1 MFLSGLWRITL
12 GDNGFFLGPVFF
24 SELLIS
30 TYSVNNFIP
39 QSVPSESHDV
49 LLLSYIYELI
59 QISKLIHY
67 LILGEM
73 NNVVTRNSKKS
84 KPFSEDVSNI
94 GVRRTNT
101 PTRGG
106 RNNAS
111 LSTQQQSNS
120 STVASSSA
128 IISAQGNK
136 N

>member
-1 MFLSGLWRITL
+1 MLQQEEEEEEEEATSPRVFLSGLWRITL

-67 LILGEM
+67 FILGSNKILEFAVLILLQEVGEIM
-73 NNVVTRNSKKS
+73 RLY
-84 KPFSEDVSNI
+84 
-94 GVRRTNT
+94 RR
-101 PTRGG
+101 
-106 RNNAS
+106 
-111 LSTQQQSNS
+111 
-120 STVASSSA
+120 SSSSLMQWLSQGT
-128 IISAQGNK
+128 IISAPGNK